1 MISKNKNLFL
11 KIYIPFVIIISVAL
25 IILQI
30 LGSKKRVGYLTD
42 FKLNVSKT
50 LELNNLENINNK
62 LDEEGIKNYLLTNEN
77 TTNYIYHFRIRYYD
91 KVFRNNDIYG
101 VYPDLSNLPNYMENA
116 EMEGVGSPYGNFISD
131 KKEIIEK
138 KIDNINYVLKVKCNI
153 IMISILVLLII
164 FILYLIIAY
173 FKNIKLFLFDNKY
186 KKHRLIITIIYGA
199 LFIIF
204 LIFNIIYNNQL
215 SKKEYINSM
224 ALFFIIFIF
233 FIDLKFKN
241 VFNIIT
247 SIFNKKPEESSL
259 NYNQNISEKFIIN
272 FLFSLIATIILVF
285 ILKLFNLS
293 DVQIYALS
301 LIFITLC
308 FYFISVK
315 NISFIEKLY
324 NTFIYD
330 EKNRILIYLII
341 LIFIVSLSN
350 TFIELKEWNYLQFLN
365 LNIFKI
371 RSELFINNNI
381 LPFIIEIILTAFL
394 LYILINLSNNYLAI
408 FLSIVA
414 VILIIYGKFQV
425 AIIDTHHHTAHFN
438 SVFMVYNHIPY
449 SKNMYSILGHYAL
462 LMQPFFKVFGL
473 NVKTYALLMSI
484 LCGISALCVI
494 ITTFLLIKSSFFRIL
509 GILITFFIYFTM
521 EFNYYAIAPLRIF
534 FPSIMILYT
543 AVIGNRK
550 NILLTIIGYFIV
562 SLSILWN
569 AETGLVCLASLFISN
584 IYAYCYDLTFKDKK
598 LYYNILLFIIFSIC
612 SLLIAY
618 LILNICNIYL
628 LGGEKQNIKDLL
640 FPLITGQVNYT
651 EIKIKKLFNYYF
663 IVVFIFLTT
672 FIYYIKNMRIF
683 NNGDIKLKYYI
694 PSIIYISAC
703 ALGVYAYAINRTAFF
718 NSMVLMPM
726 ISIIIPFI
734 LYRLYLLL
742 NKKSGLS
749 RSLYNIILTIFI
761 IGIFSSISISVNNFT
776 NFYNPVSNN
785 FYNYMQTKDDE
796 KNGYT
801 YIVTEFMKEYGFNGI
816 ASFGGAFVYG
826 YANLGWTNSLI
837 LPNESDWWN
846 PSFGYSNA
854 IKIFMDN
861 KPNIFFSGKTLNV
874 YSFYH
879 NQNYND
885 SVDLFNKYVENYYTN
900 ITTKYEEYGF
910 YLYMLK

>member
-1 MISKNKNLFL
+1 MKSKNKNLFL
-11 KIYIPFVIIISVAL
+11 KIYILFLIITIIAL
-25 IILQI
+25 IVLQI
-30 LGSKKRVGYLTD
+30 IGSKNRVGYLTD
-42 FKLNVSKT
+42 FNLNIERT
-50 LELNNLENINNK
+50 LKINENKFIKYIELNGYNF
-62 LDEEGIKNYLLTNEN
+62 TNEN
-77 TTNYIYHFRIRYYD
+77 IINYKYVYQFKIRYYD
-91 KVFRNNDIYG
+91 KTFRNSDIYG
-101 VYPDLSNLPNYMENA
+101 VYPDLSNLPNYIKNV
-116 EMEGVGSPYGNFISD
+116 EMQELGSPFGYLTSD
-131 KKEIIEK
+131 KIIDNEE
-138 KIDNINYVLKVKCNI
+138 KIDNIYYKLRVKPEI
-153 IMISILVLLII
+153 INPVII
-164 FILYLIIAY
+164 
-173 FKNIKLFLFDNKY
+173 
-186 KKHRLIITIIYGA
+186 
-199 LFIIF
+199 
-204 LIFNIIYNNQL
+204 
-215 SKKEYINSM
+215 
-224 ALFFIIFIF
+224 IF
-233 FIDLKFKN
+233 FILIVLVFKNNSKN

-247 SIFNKKPEESSL
+247 SIFNKKPQESSL

-315 NISFIEKLY
+315 NIPFIEKLY

-330 EKNRILIYLII
+330 NRGIILVFLII

-365 LNIFKI
+365 LNI
-371 RSELFINNNI
+371 LNI
-381 LPFIIEIILTAFL
+381 LNIWSEKYINDNILLFIIEIILTAFL
-394 LYILINLSNNYLAI
+394 LYILISLSNNYLTI
-408 FLSIVA
+408 FLAIVA

-425 AIIDTHHHTAHFN
+425 AITDIGHHTAHFN

-494 ITTFLLIKSSFFRIL
+494 ISVFLLIKSSFFRIL

-521 EFNYYAIAPLRIF
+521 EFNYYAVASLRIF

-543 AVIGNRK
+543 AIIGNRK

-663 IVVFIFLTT
+663 ILVFIFLTT

-694 PSIIYISAC
+694 PSIIYISVC

-742 NKKSGLS
+742 NKKSELS
-749 RSLYNIILTIFI
+749 LSLYNIILTIFI

-874 YSFYH
+874 FSFYH

>member
-1 MISKNKNLFL
+1 MISKT
-11 KIYIPFVIIISVAL
+11 KIYILFVIIISITL

-30 LGSKKRVGYLTD
+30 LGSKNRIGYLTD
-42 FKLNVSKT
+42 FKLNVYKT
-50 LELNNLENINNK
+50 LELNNLNDIREEFTIDGK
-62 LDEEGIKNYLLTNEN
+62 LDEENIKNYLLTNEN
-77 TTNYIYHFRIRYYD
+77 ITNYIYQFRIRYYD
-91 KVFRNNDIYG
+91 KVFRNSDIYG
-101 VYPDLSNLPNYMENA
+101 VYPDLSNLPDYMKNA
-116 EMEGVGSPYGNFISD
+116 EMEKGGSPFGYLTSD
-131 KKEIIEK
+131 KIIDNEE
-138 KIDNINYVLKVKCNI
+138 KIDNINYKLGVKPEI
-153 IMISILVLLII
+153 INPVII
-164 FILYLIIAY
+164 
-173 FKNIKLFLFDNKY
+173 
-186 KKHRLIITIIYGA
+186 
-199 LFIIF
+199 
-204 LIFNIIYNNQL
+204 
-215 SKKEYINSM
+215 
-224 ALFFIIFIF
+224 IF
-233 FIDLKFKN
+233 FILIVLLFKNNSKN

-315 NISFIEKLY
+315 NIPFIEKLY

-365 LNIFKI
+365 LNILNI
-371 RSELFINNNI
+371 WSEIYINNNI

-394 LYILINLSNNYLAI
+394 LYILISLSNNYLAI
-408 FLSIVA
+408 SLAIVA

-473 NVKTYALLMSI
+473 NVKTYALLMLI

-521 EFNYYAIAPLRIF
+521 EFNYYAIVPLRIF

-543 AVIGNRK
+543 AIIGNRK

-598 LYYNILLFIIFSIC
+598 LYYNILLLIIFSIC

-663 IVVFIFLTT
+663 IVVLIFLTT

-694 PSIIYISAC
+694 PSIIYISVC

-742 NKKSGLS
+742 NKKSELS
-749 RSLYNIILTIFI
+749 LSLYNIILTIFI

>member
-101 VYPDLSNLPNYMENA
+101 VYPDLSNLPDYMENA

-315 NISFIEKLY
+315 NIPFIEKLY

-365 LNIFKI
+365 LNILNI
-371 RSELFINNNI
+371 LNIWSEKYINDNI

-394 LYILINLSNNYLAI
+394 LYILIRLSNNYLAI
-408 FLSIVA
+408 FLAIVA

-462 LMQPFFKVFGL
+462 LMEPFFKVFGL
-473 NVKTYALLMSI
+473 NVKIYAVLLSI
-484 LCGISALCVI
+484 LCGISSLCVI
-494 ITTFLLIKSSFFRIL
+494 MTIFLVIKSSFFRIL

-543 AVIGNRK
+543 AIIGNRK
-550 NILLTIIGYFIV
+550 NILLTILGYFLA

-584 IYAYCYDLTFKDKK
+584 IYVYCYDLTFKDKK
-598 LYYNILLFIIFSIC
+598 LYYNILLLIIFSIC

-628 LGGEKQNIKDLL
+628 LRGEKQNIKDLL

-651 EIKIKKLFNYYF
+651 EIKIEKLFNYYF

-694 PSIIYISAC
+694 PSIIYISVC

-742 NKKSGLS
+742 NKKSELS
-749 RSLYNIILTIFI
+749 LSLYNIILTIFI

-874 YSFYH
+874 LSFYC
-879 NQNYND
+879 
-885 SVDLFNKYVENYYTN
+885 
-900 ITTKYEEYGF
+900 IC
-910 YLYMLK
+910 

>member
-1 MISKNKNLFL
+1 MISINKNLFL

-77 TTNYIYHFRIRYYD
+77 ITNYIYHFRIRYYD

-101 VYPDLSNLPNYMENA
+101 VYPDLSNLPYYIKNVKMD
-116 EMEGVGSPYGNFISD
+116 GDGSPYGNFISY
-131 KKEIIEK
+131 KLINEE
-138 KIDNINYVLKVKCNI
+138 KIDNINYKLRVKPEI
-153 IMISILVLLII
+153 INPVII
-164 FILYLIIAY
+164 
-173 FKNIKLFLFDNKY
+173 
-186 KKHRLIITIIYGA
+186 
-199 LFIIF
+199 
-204 LIFNIIYNNQL
+204 
-215 SKKEYINSM
+215 
-224 ALFFIIFIF
+224 IF
-233 FIDLKFKN
+233 FILIVLVFKNNSKN

-247 SIFNKKPEESSL
+247 SIFNKKPKESSL

-365 LNIFKI
+365 LNILNI
-371 RSELFINNNI
+371 WSEKYINDNI

-394 LYILINLSNNYLAI
+394 LYILISLSNNYLAI
-408 FLSIVA
+408 FLAIVA

-521 EFNYYAIAPLRIF
+521 EFNYYAIVPLRIF

-543 AVIGNRK
+543 AIIGNRK

-628 LGGEKQNIKDLL
+628 LRGEKQNIKDLL

-663 IVVFIFLTT
+663 IVVLIFLTT

-694 PSIIYISAC
+694 PSIIYISVC

-742 NKKSGLS
+742 NKKSELS
-749 RSLYNIILTIFI
+749 LSLYNIILTIFI

>member
-1 MISKNKNLFL
+1 MISKT
-11 KIYIPFVIIISVAL
+11 KIYILFVIIISITL

-30 LGSKKRVGYLTD
+30 LGSKNRIGYLTD
-42 FKLNVSKT
+42 FKLNVYKT
-50 LELNNLENINNK
+50 LELNNLNDIREEFTIDGK
-62 LDEEGIKNYLLTNEN
+62 LDEENIKNYLLTNEN
-77 TTNYIYHFRIRYYD
+77 ITNYIYQFRIRYYD
-91 KVFRNNDIYG
+91 KVFRNSDIYG
-101 VYPDLSNLPNYMENA
+101 VYPDLSNLPDYMKNA
-116 EMEGVGSPYGNFISD
+116 EMEKGGSPFGYLTSD
-131 KKEIIEK
+131 KIIDNEE
-138 KIDNINYVLKVKCNI
+138 KIDNINYKLRVKPEI
-153 IMISILVLLII
+153 INPVII
-164 FILYLIIAY
+164 
-173 FKNIKLFLFDNKY
+173 
-186 KKHRLIITIIYGA
+186 
-199 LFIIF
+199 
-204 LIFNIIYNNQL
+204 
-215 SKKEYINSM
+215 
-224 ALFFIIFIF
+224 IF
-233 FIDLKFKN
+233 FILIVLLFKNNSKN

-315 NISFIEKLY
+315 NIPFIEKLY

-365 LNIFKI
+365 LNILNI
-371 RSELFINNNI
+371 LNIWSEKYINDNI

-394 LYILINLSNNYLAI
+394 LYILIRLSNNYLAI
-408 FLSIVA
+408 FLAIVA

-462 LMQPFFKVFGL
+462 LMEPFFKVFGL
-473 NVKTYALLMSI
+473 NVKIYAVLLSI
-484 LCGISALCVI
+484 LCGISSLCVI
-494 ITTFLLIKSSFFRIL
+494 MTIFLVIKSSFFRIL

-521 EFNYYAIAPLRIF
+521 EFNYYAVAPLRIF

-543 AVIGNRK
+543 AIIGNRK
-550 NILLTIIGYFIV
+550 NILLTILGYFLA

-584 IYAYCYDLTFKDKK
+584 IYVYCYDLTFKDKK
-598 LYYNILLFIIFSIC
+598 LYYNILLLIIFSIC

-628 LGGEKQNIKDLL
+628 LRGEKQNIKDLL

-651 EIKIKKLFNYYF
+651 EIKIEKLFNYYF

-694 PSIIYISAC
+694 PSIIYISVC

-742 NKKSGLS
+742 NKKSELS
-749 RSLYNIILTIFI
+749 LSLYNIILTIFI

>member
-11 KIYIPFVIIISVAL
+11 KIYILFVIIISVAL
-25 IILQI
+25 IVLQI
-30 LGSKKRVGYLTD
+30 LGSKNRIGYLTD
-42 FKLNVSKT
+42 FNLEIYRT
-50 LELNNLENINNK
+50 LELNNLNDIREDFTVDGK
-62 LDEEGIKNYLLTNEN
+62 LDEESIKNYLLTNEN
-77 TTNYIYHFRIRYYD
+77 ITSCIYHFRIRYYD
-91 KVFRNNDIYG
+91 KVFRNSDIYG
-101 VYPDLSNLPNYMENA
+101 VYPDLSNLPNYIKNF
-116 EMEGVGSPYGNFISD
+116 EMQELGSPFGYLTSD
-131 KKEIIEK
+131 KIIDNEE
-138 KIDNINYVLKVKCNI
+138 KIDNINYKLRVKPEI
-153 IMISILVLLII
+153 INPVII
-164 FILYLIIAY
+164 
-173 FKNIKLFLFDNKY
+173 
-186 KKHRLIITIIYGA
+186 
-199 LFIIF
+199 
-204 LIFNIIYNNQL
+204 
-215 SKKEYINSM
+215 
-224 ALFFIIFIF
+224 IF
-233 FIDLKFKN
+233 FILIVLLFKNNSKN

-315 NISFIEKLY
+315 NIPFIEKLY

-365 LNIFKI
+365 IWSGI
-371 RSELFINNNI
+371 YINNNI

-394 LYILINLSNNYLAI
+394 LYILISLSNNYLAI

-494 ITTFLLIKSSFFRIL
+494 ISVFLLIKSSFFRIL

-521 EFNYYAIAPLRIF
+521 EYNYYAIAPLRIF

-543 AVIGNRK
+543 AIIGNRK

-846 PSFGYSNA
+846 PSFDYSNA

>member
-1 MISKNKNLFL
+1 MISKNKKLFL
-11 KIYIPFVIIISVAL
+11 KIYILFVIIISVAL
-25 IILQI
+25 IILQV

-42 FKLNVSKT
+42 FSLVVDKTMKLKNS
-50 LELNNLENINNK
+50 ENI
-62 LDEEGIKNYLLTNEN
+62 
-77 TTNYIYHFRIRYYD
+77 TNYVYHFRIRYYD
-91 KVFRNNDIYG
+91 KVFRHSDIYG
-101 VYPDLSNLPNYMENA
+101 VYPDLSNLPDYMENA

-324 NTFIYD
+324 NTFIHD

-365 LNIFKI
+365 LNILNI
-371 RSELFINNNI
+371 WSEIYINNNI

-394 LYILINLSNNYLAI
+394 LYILISLSNNYLAI

-494 ITTFLLIKSSFFRIL
+494 ITIFLLIKSSFFRIL

-521 EFNYYAIAPLRIF
+521 EFNYYAVAPLRIF
-534 FPSIMILYT
+534 FPSIMILYM
-543 AVIGNRK
+543 AIIGNRK
-550 NILLTIIGYFIV
+550 NILLTILGYFLA

-584 IYAYCYDLTFKDKK
+584 IYVYCYDLTFKDKK

-742 NKKSGLS
+742 NKKSELS
-749 RSLYNIILTIFI
+749 LSLYNIILTIFI

>member
-11 KIYIPFVIIISVAL
+11 KIYILFVIIISVAL
-25 IILQI
+25 IVLQI
-30 LGSKKRVGYLTD
+30 LGSKNRIGYLTD
-42 FKLNVSKT
+42 FNLEIYRT
-50 LELNNLENINNK
+50 LELNNLNDIREDFTVDGK
-62 LDEEGIKNYLLTNEN
+62 LDDESIKNYLLTNEN
-77 TTNYIYHFRIRYYD
+77 ITSCIYHFRIRYYD
-91 KVFRNNDIYG
+91 KVFRNSDIYG
-101 VYPDLSNLPNYMENA
+101 VYPDLSNLPNYIKNF
-116 EMEGVGSPYGNFISD
+116 EMQELGSPFGYLTSD
-131 KKEIIEK
+131 KIIDNEE
-138 KIDNINYVLKVKCNI
+138 KIDNINYKLRVKPEI
-153 IMISILVLLII
+153 INPVII
-164 FILYLIIAY
+164 
-173 FKNIKLFLFDNKY
+173 
-186 KKHRLIITIIYGA
+186 
-199 LFIIF
+199 
-204 LIFNIIYNNQL
+204 
-215 SKKEYINSM
+215 
-224 ALFFIIFIF
+224 IF
-233 FIDLKFKN
+233 FILIVLLFKNNSKN

-315 NISFIEKLY
+315 NIPFIEKLY

-365 LNIFKI
+365 IWSGI
-371 RSELFINNNI
+371 YINNNI

-394 LYILINLSNNYLAI
+394 LYILISLSNNYLAI

-494 ITTFLLIKSSFFRIL
+494 ISVFLLIKSSFFRIL

-521 EFNYYAIAPLRIF
+521 EYNYYAIAPLRIF

-543 AVIGNRK
+543 AIIGNRK

-846 PSFGYSNA
+846 PSFDYSNA

>member
-77 TTNYIYHFRIRYYD
+77 ITNYIYHFRIRYYD

-101 VYPDLSNLPNYMENA
+101 VYPDLSNLPYYIKNVKMD
-116 EMEGVGSPYGNFISD
+116 GDGSPYGNFISY
-131 KKEIIEK
+131 KLINEE
-138 KIDNINYVLKVKCNI
+138 KIDNINYKLRVKPEI
-153 IMISILVLLII
+153 INPVII
-164 FILYLIIAY
+164 
-173 FKNIKLFLFDNKY
+173 
-186 KKHRLIITIIYGA
+186 
-199 LFIIF
+199 
-204 LIFNIIYNNQL
+204 
-215 SKKEYINSM
+215 
-224 ALFFIIFIF
+224 IF
-233 FIDLKFKN
+233 FILIVLVFKNNSKN

-247 SIFNKKPEESSL
+247 SIFNKKPKESSL

-324 NTFIYD
+324 NTFIHD

-394 LYILINLSNNYLAI
+394 LYILISLSNNYLAI

-521 EFNYYAIAPLRIF
+521 EYNYYAIVPLRIF

-543 AVIGNRK
+543 AIIGNRK

-651 EIKIKKLFNYYF
+651 EIKIKKLFNYWF

-694 PSIIYISAC
+694 PSIIYISVC

-742 NKKSGLS
+742 NKKSELS
-749 RSLYNIILTIFI
+749 LSLYNITLTIFI

-846 PSFGYSNA
+846 SSFGYSNA

>member
-1 MISKNKNLFL
+1 MISKNKKLFL
-11 KIYIPFVIIISVAL
+11 KIYILFVIIISIAL
-25 IILQI
+25 IVLQI
-30 LGSKKRVGYLTD
+30 LGSKNRIGYLTD
-42 FKLNVSKT
+42 FNLNIERT
-50 LELNNLENINNK
+50 LK
-62 LDEEGIKNYLLTNEN
+62 TNEN
-77 TTNYIYHFRIRYYD
+77 KFIKYIELNGYNFTNENIINYKYVYQFKIRYYD
-91 KVFRNNDIYG
+91 KTFRNNDIYG
-101 VYPDLSNLPNYMENA
+101 VYPDLSNLPNYIKNV
-116 EMEGVGSPYGNFISD
+116 EMQELGSPFGYLTSD
-131 KKEIIEK
+131 KIIDNEE
-138 KIDNINYVLKVKCNI
+138 KIDNIYYKLRVKPEI
-153 IMISILVLLII
+153 INPVII
-164 FILYLIIAY
+164 
-173 FKNIKLFLFDNKY
+173 
-186 KKHRLIITIIYGA
+186 
-199 LFIIF
+199 
-204 LIFNIIYNNQL
+204 
-215 SKKEYINSM
+215 
-224 ALFFIIFIF
+224 IF
-233 FIDLKFKN
+233 FILIVLVFKN
-241 VFNIIT
+241 NSKNIFNIIT
-247 SIFNKKPEESSL
+247 SIFNKKPQESSL

-315 NISFIEKLY
+315 NIPFIEKLY

-330 EKNRILIYLII
+330 SRGII
-341 LIFIVSLSN
+341 LVFLIMFIFIISLMN
-350 TFIELKEWNYLQFLN
+350 TFIELNKYTIDGWGDYYPFL
-365 LNIFKI
+365 KTW
-371 RSELFINNNI
+371 SEIAINNNI

-394 LYILINLSNNYLAI
+394 LYILISLSNNYLAI
-408 FLSIVA
+408 FLAIIA
-414 VILIIYGKFQV
+414 IILVVYGKLQI
-425 AIIDTHHHTAHFN
+425 AIIDIHHHSVHFN
-438 SVFMVYNHIPY
+438 SVFMVHNHYAY
-449 SKNMYSILGHYAL
+449 SNNTYTSLGHFAL

-473 NVKTYALLMSI
+473 NVKIYAVLLSI

-494 ITTFLLIKSSFFRIL
+494 MTIFLLIKSSFFRIL

-521 EFNYYAIAPLRIF
+521 EFNYYAVAPLRIF
-534 FPSIMILYT
+534 FPSIIILYM
-543 AVIGNRK
+543 AIIGNRK
-550 NILLTIIGYFIV
+550 NILLTILGYFLA

-640 FPLITGQVNYT
+640 YPLIGEVKNLQS

-694 PSIIYISAC
+694 PSIIYISVC

-742 NKKSGLS
+742 NKKSELS

-796 KNGYT
+796 KNSITYT
-801 YIVTEFMKEYGFNGI
+801 ATEFLKEYGYNGV
-816 ASFGGAFVYG
+816 ASFGSVFAYG

-837 LPNESDWWN
+837 LPPMSIWGTTTF
-846 PSFGYSNA
+846 PFTNA
-854 IKIFMDN
+854 VKIFLDKN
-861 KPNIFFSGKTLNV
+861 PNIFLLDKKSTL
-874 YSFYH
+874 FYAEWSSK
-879 NQNYND
+879 D
-885 SVDLFNKYVENYYTN
+885 SKETTLLHFLDYYIENYYTN

>member
-30 LGSKKRVGYLTD
+30 LGSKNRIGYLTD
-42 FKLNVSKT
+42 FKLNVYKT
-50 LELNNLENINNK
+50 LELNNLNDIREEFTIDGK
-62 LDEEGIKNYLLTNEN
+62 LDEENIKNYLLTNEN
-77 TTNYIYHFRIRYYD
+77 ITNYIYQFRIRYYD
-91 KVFRNNDIYG
+91 KVFRNSDIYG
-101 VYPDLSNLPNYMENA
+101 VYPDLSNLPDYMKNA
-116 EMEGVGSPYGNFISD
+116 EMEKGGSPFGYLTSD
-131 KKEIIEK
+131 KIIDNEE
-138 KIDNINYVLKVKCNI
+138 KIDNINYKLRVKPEI
-153 IMISILVLLII
+153 INPVII
-164 FILYLIIAY
+164 
-173 FKNIKLFLFDNKY
+173 
-186 KKHRLIITIIYGA
+186 
-199 LFIIF
+199 
-204 LIFNIIYNNQL
+204 
-215 SKKEYINSM
+215 
-224 ALFFIIFIF
+224 IF
-233 FIDLKFKN
+233 FILIVLVFKN
-241 VFNIIT
+241 NSKNIFNVIT
-247 SIFNKKPEESSL
+247 SIFNKKSEESSL

-315 NISFIEKLY
+315 NIPFIEKLY

-330 EKNRILIYLII
+330 NRGII
-341 LIFIVSLSN
+341 LIFLIMFIFIISLMN
-350 TFIELKEWNYLQFLN
+350 TFIELNKYTIDGWGDYYPFL
-365 LNIFKI
+365 KTW
-371 RSELFINNNI
+371 SEIAINNNI

-394 LYILINLSNNYLAI
+394 LYILIRLSNNYLAI
-408 FLSIVA
+408 FLAIVA

-494 ITTFLLIKSSFFRIL
+494 IIIFLFIKSSFFRIL

-543 AVIGNRK
+543 AIIGNRK

-598 LYYNILLFIIFSIC
+598 LYYNILLLIIFSIC

-663 IVVFIFLTT
+663 IVVLIFLTT

-694 PSIIYISAC
+694 PSIIYISVC

-742 NKKSGLS
+742 NKKSELS
-749 RSLYNIILTIFI
+749 LSLYNIILTIFI

-846 PSFGYSNA
+846 PSLGYSNA

>member
-1 MISKNKNLFL
+1 MISKNKKLFL
-11 KIYIPFVIIISVAL
+11 KIYILFVIIISIAL
-25 IILQI
+25 IVLQI
-30 LGSKKRVGYLTD
+30 LGSKNRIGYLTD
-42 FKLNVSKT
+42 FNLNIERT
-50 LELNNLENINNK
+50 LK
-62 LDEEGIKNYLLTNEN
+62 TNEN
-77 TTNYIYHFRIRYYD
+77 KFIKYIELNGYNFTNENIINYKYVYQFKIRYYD
-91 KVFRNNDIYG
+91 KTFRNSDIYG
-101 VYPDLSNLPNYMENA
+101 VYPDLSNLPNYIKNV
-116 EMEGVGSPYGNFISD
+116 EMQELGSPFGYLTSD
-131 KKEIIEK
+131 KIIDNEE
-138 KIDNINYVLKVKCNI
+138 KIDNIYYKLRVKPEI
-153 IMISILVLLII
+153 INPVII
-164 FILYLIIAY
+164 
-173 FKNIKLFLFDNKY
+173 
-186 KKHRLIITIIYGA
+186 
-199 LFIIF
+199 
-204 LIFNIIYNNQL
+204 
-215 SKKEYINSM
+215 
-224 ALFFIIFIF
+224 IF
-233 FIDLKFKN
+233 FILIVLVFKN
-241 VFNIIT
+241 NSKNIFNIIT
-247 SIFNKKPEESSL
+247 SIFNKKPQESSL

-315 NISFIEKLY
+315 NIPFIEKLY

-330 EKNRILIYLII
+330 SRGII
-341 LIFIVSLSN
+341 LVFLIMFIFIISLMN
-350 TFIELKEWNYLQFLN
+350 TFIELNKYTIDGWGDYYPFL
-365 LNIFKI
+365 KTW
-371 RSELFINNNI
+371 SEIAINNNI

-394 LYILINLSNNYLAI
+394 LYILISLSNNYLAI
-408 FLSIVA
+408 FLAIIA
-414 VILIIYGKFQV
+414 IILVVYGKLQI
-425 AIIDTHHHTAHFN
+425 AIIDIHHHSVHFN
-438 SVFMVYNHIPY
+438 SVFMVHNHYAY
-449 SKNMYSILGHYAL
+449 SNNTYTSLGHFAL

-473 NVKTYALLMSI
+473 NVKIYAVLLSI

-494 ITTFLLIKSSFFRIL
+494 MTIFLLIKSSFFRIL

-521 EFNYYAIAPLRIF
+521 EFNYYAVAPLRIF
-534 FPSIMILYT
+534 FPSIIILYM
-543 AVIGNRK
+543 AIIGNRK
-550 NILLTIIGYFIV
+550 NILLTILGYFLA

-640 FPLITGQVNYT
+640 YPLIGEVKNLQS

-694 PSIIYISAC
+694 PSIIYISVC

-742 NKKSGLS
+742 NKKSELS

-796 KNGYT
+796 KNSITYT
-801 YIVTEFMKEYGFNGI
+801 ATEFLKEYGYNGV
-816 ASFGGAFVYG
+816 ASFGSVFAYG

-837 LPNESDWWN
+837 LPPMSIWGTTTF
-846 PSFGYSNA
+846 PFTNA
-854 IKIFMDN
+854 VKIFLDKN
-861 KPNIFFSGKTLNV
+861 PNIFLLDKKSTL
-874 YSFYH
+874 FYAEWSSK
-879 NQNYND
+879 D
-885 SVDLFNKYVENYYTN
+885 SKETTLLHFLDYYIENYYTN

>member
-42 FKLNVSKT
+42 FKLNVYKT
-50 LELNNLENINNK
+50 LELNNLENINND
-62 LDEEGIKNYLLTNEN
+62 LDEEGLKNFILNNEN
-77 TTNYIYHFRIRYYD
+77 ITNYIYQFRIRYYD

-101 VYPDLSNLPNYMENA
+101 VYPDLSNLPYYIKNVKMEK
-116 EMEGVGSPYGNFISD
+116 GGSPFGYLTSD
-131 KKEIIEK
+131 KIIDNEE
-138 KIDNINYVLKVKCNI
+138 KIDNINYKLRVKPEI
-153 IMISILVLLII
+153 INPVII
-164 FILYLIIAY
+164 
-173 FKNIKLFLFDNKY
+173 
-186 KKHRLIITIIYGA
+186 
-199 LFIIF
+199 
-204 LIFNIIYNNQL
+204 
-215 SKKEYINSM
+215 
-224 ALFFIIFIF
+224 IF
-233 FIDLKFKN
+233 FILIVLLFKNNSKN

-315 NISFIEKLY
+315 NIPFIEKLY

-365 LNIFKI
+365 LNILNI
-371 RSELFINNNI
+371 LNIWSEKYINDNI

-462 LMQPFFKVFGL
+462 LTQPFFKVFGL

-494 ITTFLLIKSSFFRIL
+494 ITIFLLIKSSFFRIL

-543 AVIGNRK
+543 AIIGNRK

-598 LYYNILLFIIFSIC
+598 LYYNILLLIIFSIC

-663 IVVFIFLTT
+663 IVVLIFLTT

-694 PSIIYISAC
+694 PSIIYISVC

-742 NKKSGLS
+742 NKKSELS
-749 RSLYNIILTIFI
+749 LSLYNIILTIFI

>member
-77 TTNYIYHFRIRYYD
+77 ITNYIYHFRIRYYD

-101 VYPDLSNLPNYMENA
+101 VYPDLSNLPYYIKNVKMD
-116 EMEGVGSPYGNFISD
+116 GDGSPYGNFISY
-131 KKEIIEK
+131 KLINEE
-138 KIDNINYVLKVKCNI
+138 KIDNINYKLRVKPEI
-153 IMISILVLLII
+153 INPVII
-164 FILYLIIAY
+164 
-173 FKNIKLFLFDNKY
+173 
-186 KKHRLIITIIYGA
+186 
-199 LFIIF
+199 
-204 LIFNIIYNNQL
+204 
-215 SKKEYINSM
+215 
-224 ALFFIIFIF
+224 IF
-233 FIDLKFKN
+233 FILIVLVFKNNSKN

-315 NISFIEKLY
+315 NIPFIEKLY

-365 LNIFKI
+365 LNILNI
-371 RSELFINNNI
+371 LNIWSEKYINDNI

-408 FLSIVA
+408 FLAIVA

-425 AIIDTHHHTAHFN
+425 AITDIGHHTAHFN

-494 ITTFLLIKSSFFRIL
+494 ISIFLLIKSSFFRIL

-521 EFNYYAIAPLRIF
+521 EFNYYAVAPLRIF

-543 AVIGNRK
+543 AIIGNRK

-640 FPLITGQVNYT
+640 FPLITGQMNYT

-694 PSIIYISAC
+694 PSIIYISVC

-742 NKKSGLS
+742 NKESGLS

>member
-1 MISKNKNLFL
+1 MISKT
-11 KIYIPFVIIISVAL
+11 KIYILFVIIISITL

-30 LGSKKRVGYLTD
+30 LGSKNRIGYLTD
-42 FKLNVSKT
+42 FKLNVYKT
-50 LELNNLENINNK
+50 LELNNLNDIREEFTIDGK
-62 LDEEGIKNYLLTNEN
+62 LDEENIKNYLLTNEN
-77 TTNYIYHFRIRYYD
+77 ITNYIYQFRIRYYD
-91 KVFRNNDIYG
+91 KVFRNSDIYG
-101 VYPDLSNLPNYMENA
+101 VYPDLSNLPDYMKNA
-116 EMEGVGSPYGNFISD
+116 EMEKGGSPFGYLTSD
-131 KKEIIEK
+131 KIIDNEE
-138 KIDNINYVLKVKCNI
+138 KIDNINYKLRVKPEI
-153 IMISILVLLII
+153 INPVII
-164 FILYLIIAY
+164 
-173 FKNIKLFLFDNKY
+173 
-186 KKHRLIITIIYGA
+186 
-199 LFIIF
+199 
-204 LIFNIIYNNQL
+204 
-215 SKKEYINSM
+215 
-224 ALFFIIFIF
+224 IF
-233 FIDLKFKN
+233 FILIVLLFKNNSKN

-315 NISFIEKLY
+315 NIPFIEKLY

-365 LNIFKI
+365 LNILNI
-371 RSELFINNNI
+371 LNIWSEKYINDNI

-394 LYILINLSNNYLAI
+394 LYILIRLSNNYLAI
-408 FLSIVA
+408 FLAIVA

-425 AIIDTHHHTAHFN
+425 AIIDTHHHTAHFH

-462 LMQPFFKVFGL
+462 LMEPFFKVFGL
-473 NVKTYALLMSI
+473 NVKIYAVLLSI
-484 LCGISALCVI
+484 LCGISSLCVI
-494 ITTFLLIKSSFFRIL
+494 MTIFLVIKSSFFRIL

-521 EFNYYAIAPLRIF
+521 EFNYYAVAPLRIF

-543 AVIGNRK
+543 AIIGNRK
-550 NILLTIIGYFIV
+550 NILLTILGYFLA

-584 IYAYCYDLTFKDKK
+584 IYVYCYDLTFKDKK

-640 FPLITGQVNYT
+640 FPLITGQMNYT

-663 IVVFIFLTT
+663 IVVLIFLTT

-694 PSIIYISAC
+694 PSIIYISVC

-742 NKKSGLS
+742 NKKSELS
-749 RSLYNIILTIFI
+749 LSLYNIILTIFI

-854 IKIFMDN
+854 IKIFMDS

-874 YSFYH
+874 LSFYH

>member
-11 KIYIPFVIIISVAL
+11 KIYIPFVIIISIAL

-30 LGSKKRVGYLTD
+30 LGSKNRIGYLTD
-42 FKLNVSKT
+42 FKLNVYKT
-50 LELNNLENINNK
+50 LELNNLENFIIREK
-62 LDEEGIKNYLLTNEN
+62 SDEEKLSNYLLANEN
-77 TTNYIYHFRIRYYD
+77 ITNYIYHFRIRYYD
-91 KVFRNNDIYG
+91 KTFRNNDIYG
-101 VYPDLSNLPNYMENA
+101 VYPDLSNLPDYIKNA
-116 EMEGVGSPYGNFISD
+116 EMDEAGSPYGNFISD
-131 KKEIIEK
+131 KKEIED
-138 KIDNINYVLKVKCNI
+138 KIDNIYYKLRVKPEI
-153 IMISILVLLII
+153 INPVII
-164 FILYLIIAY
+164 
-173 FKNIKLFLFDNKY
+173 
-186 KKHRLIITIIYGA
+186 
-199 LFIIF
+199 
-204 LIFNIIYNNQL
+204 
-215 SKKEYINSM
+215 
-224 ALFFIIFIF
+224 IF
-233 FIDLKFKN
+233 FILIVLLFKNNSKN

-315 NISFIEKLY
+315 NIPFIEKLY

-341 LIFIVSLSN
+341 FIFIVSLSN
-350 TFIELKEWNYLQFLN
+350 TFIELNKYTIDGWGDYYPFL
-365 LNIFKI
+365 KTW
-371 RSELFINNNI
+371 SEIAINNNI

-394 LYILINLSNNYLAI
+394 LYILISLSNNYLAI
-408 FLSIVA
+408 FLAIVA

-425 AIIDTHHHTAHFN
+425 AITDIWHHTAHFN
-438 SVFMVYNHIPY
+438 SVFMVYHHIPY

-462 LMQPFFKVFGL
+462 LMEPFFKVFGL
-473 NVKTYALLMSI
+473 NVKIYAVLLSI

-494 ITTFLLIKSSFFRIL
+494 ITIFLVIKSSFFRIL

-521 EFNYYAIAPLRIF
+521 EFNSYSVASLRIF

-543 AVIGNRK
+543 AIIGNRK
-550 NILLTIIGYFIV
+550 NILLTILGYFIV

-598 LYYNILLFIIFSIC
+598 LYYNILLLIIFSIC

-628 LGGEKQNIKDLL
+628 LRGEKQNIKDLL

-651 EIKIKKLFNYYF
+651 EIKIEKLFNYYF

-694 PSIIYISAC
+694 PSIIYISVC

-742 NKKSGLS
+742 NKKS
-749 RSLYNIILTIFI
+749 
-761 IGIFSSISISVNNFT
+761 
-776 NFYNPVSNN
+776 
-785 FYNYMQTKDDE
+785 
-796 KNGYT
+796 
-801 YIVTEFMKEYGFNGI
+801 
-816 ASFGGAFVYG
+816 
-826 YANLGWTNSLI
+826 
-837 LPNESDWWN
+837 
-846 PSFGYSNA
+846 
-854 IKIFMDN
+854 
-861 KPNIFFSGKTLNV
+861 
-874 YSFYH
+874 
-879 NQNYND
+879 
-885 SVDLFNKYVENYYTN
+885 
-900 ITTKYEEYGF
+900 
-910 YLYMLK
+910 

>member
-11 KIYIPFVIIISVAL
+11 KIYILFVIIISIAL

-30 LGSKKRVGYLTD
+30 LGSKNRIGYLTD
-42 FKLNVSKT
+42 FKLNVYKT
-50 LELNNLENINNK
+50 LELNNLENFIIGDK
-62 LDEEGIKNYLLTNEN
+62 SDEEKLSNYLLTNEN
-77 TTNYIYHFRIRYYD
+77 ITNYIYHFRIRYYD

-101 VYPDLSNLPNYMENA
+101 VYPDLSNLPYYIKNVKMDGY
-116 EMEGVGSPYGNFISD
+116 GSPYGNFISY
-131 KKEIIEK
+131 KLINEE
-138 KIDNINYVLKVKCNI
+138 KIDNINYKLRVKPEI
-153 IMISILVLLII
+153 INPVII
-164 FILYLIIAY
+164 
-173 FKNIKLFLFDNKY
+173 
-186 KKHRLIITIIYGA
+186 
-199 LFIIF
+199 
-204 LIFNIIYNNQL
+204 
-215 SKKEYINSM
+215 
-224 ALFFIIFIF
+224 IF
-233 FIDLKFKN
+233 FILIVLVFKNNSKN

-371 RSELFINNNI
+371 RSELFINNNNI

-394 LYILINLSNNYLAI
+394 LYILISLSNNYLAI
-408 FLSIVA
+408 FLAIVA

-425 AIIDTHHHTAHFN
+425 AITDIGHHTAHFN

-484 LCGISALCVI
+484 LCGISALCVT
-494 ITTFLLIKSSFFRIL
+494 ITIFLLIKSSFFRIL

-521 EFNYYAIAPLRIF
+521 EYNYYGIVPLRIF

-543 AVIGNRK
+543 AIIGNRK

-618 LILNICNIYL
+618 LILNICNIL

-694 PSIIYISAC
+694 PSIIYISVC

-796 KNGYT
+796 NNGYT

-816 ASFGGAFVYG
+816 SSFGGAFVYG

>member
-1 MISKNKNLFL
+1 MKSKNKKLFL
-11 KIYIPFVIIISVAL
+11 KIYILFVIIISIAL
-25 IILQI
+25 IVLQI

-42 FKLNVSKT
+42 FNLNIERT
-50 LELNNLENINNK
+50 LK
-62 LDEEGIKNYLLTNEN
+62 TNEN
-77 TTNYIYHFRIRYYD
+77 KFIKYIELNGYNFTNENIINYKYVYQFKIRYYD
-91 KVFRNNDIYG
+91 KTFRNSDIYG
-101 VYPDLSNLPNYMENA
+101 VYPDLSNLPNYIKNV
-116 EMEGVGSPYGNFISD
+116 EMQELGSPFGYLTSD
-131 KKEIIEK
+131 KIIDNEE
-138 KIDNINYVLKVKCNI
+138 KIDNINYKLRVKPEI
-153 IMISILVLLII
+153 INPVII
-164 FILYLIIAY
+164 
-173 FKNIKLFLFDNKY
+173 
-186 KKHRLIITIIYGA
+186 
-199 LFIIF
+199 
-204 LIFNIIYNNQL
+204 
-215 SKKEYINSM
+215 
-224 ALFFIIFIF
+224 IF
-233 FIDLKFKN
+233 FILIVLLFKNNSKN

-247 SIFNKKPEESSL
+247 SIFNKKLEESSL

-330 EKNRILIYLII
+330 NRGII
-341 LIFIVSLSN
+341 LIFLIMFIFIISLMN
-350 TFIELKEWNYLQFLN
+350 TFIELNKYTIDGWGDYYPFL
-365 LNIFKI
+365 KTW
-371 RSELFINNNI
+371 SEIAINNNI

-394 LYILINLSNNYLAI
+394 LYILISLSNNYLAI
-408 FLSIVA
+408 FLAIVA

-425 AIIDTHHHTAHFN
+425 AITDIGHHTAHFN

-494 ITTFLLIKSSFFRIL
+494 ITIFLLIKSSFFRIL
-509 GILITFFIYFTM
+509 GILITFFIFFTM
-521 EFNYYAIAPLRIF
+521 EFNYYAVAPLRIF

-543 AVIGNRK
+543 AIIGNRK

-651 EIKIKKLFNYYF
+651 EIKIEKLFNYYF

-742 NKKSGLS
+742 NKKSELS
-749 RSLYNIILTIFI
+749 LSLYNIILTIFI

-816 ASFGGAFVYG
+816 TSFGGAFVYG

>member
-1 MISKNKNLFL
+1 MKSKNKNLFL
-11 KIYIPFVIIISVAL
+11 KIYIPFVIITIIAL
-25 IILQI
+25 IVLQI

-42 FKLNVSKT
+42 FNLNIERT
-50 LELNNLENINNK
+50 LK
-62 LDEEGIKNYLLTNEN
+62 TNEN
-77 TTNYIYHFRIRYYD
+77 KFIKYIELNGYNFTNENIINYKYVYQFKIRYYD
-91 KVFRNNDIYG
+91 KTFRNSDIYG
-101 VYPDLSNLPNYMENA
+101 VYPDLSNLPNYIKNV
-116 EMEGVGSPYGNFISD
+116 EMQELGSPFGYLTSD
-131 KKEIIEK
+131 KIIDNEE
-138 KIDNINYVLKVKCNI
+138 KIDNINYKLRVKPEI
-153 IMISILVLLII
+153 INPVII
-164 FILYLIIAY
+164 
-173 FKNIKLFLFDNKY
+173 
-186 KKHRLIITIIYGA
+186 
-199 LFIIF
+199 
-204 LIFNIIYNNQL
+204 
-215 SKKEYINSM
+215 
-224 ALFFIIFIF
+224 IF
-233 FIDLKFKN
+233 FILIVLLFKNNSKN

-341 LIFIVSLSN
+341 LIFIVFLSN

-365 LNIFKI
+365 LNILNI
-371 RSELFINNNI
+371 WSEIYINNNI

-394 LYILINLSNNYLAI
+394 LYILISLSNNYLAI
-408 FLSIVA
+408 FLAIVA

-425 AIIDTHHHTAHFN
+425 AITDIGHHTAHFN

-494 ITTFLLIKSSFFRIL
+494 IIIFLFIKSSFFRIL

-521 EFNYYAIAPLRIF
+521 EFNYYAVAPLRIF
-534 FPSIMILYT
+534 FSSIMILYT

-550 NILLTIIGYFIV
+550 NILLTILGYFLA

-598 LYYNILLFIIFSIC
+598 LYYNILLLIIFSIC

-628 LGGEKQNIKDLL
+628 LRGEKQNIKDLL

-663 IVVFIFLTT
+663 IVVLIFLTT

-694 PSIIYISAC
+694 PSIIYISVC

-734 LYRLYLLL
+734 L
-742 NKKSGLS
+742 
-749 RSLYNIILTIFI
+749 
-761 IGIFSSISISVNNFT
+761 
-776 NFYNPVSNN
+776 
-785 FYNYMQTKDDE
+785 
-796 KNGYT
+796 
-801 YIVTEFMKEYGFNGI
+801 
-816 ASFGGAFVYG
+816 
-826 YANLGWTNSLI
+826 
-837 LPNESDWWN
+837 
-846 PSFGYSNA
+846 
-854 IKIFMDN
+854 
-861 KPNIFFSGKTLNV
+861 
-874 YSFYH
+874 
-879 NQNYND
+879 
-885 SVDLFNKYVENYYTN
+885 
-900 ITTKYEEYGF
+900 
-910 YLYMLK
+910 

>member
-30 LGSKKRVGYLTD
+30 LGSKNRIGYLTD
-42 FKLNVSKT
+42 FKLNVYKT
-50 LELNNLENINNK
+50 LELNNLNDIREEFTIDGK
-62 LDEEGIKNYLLTNEN
+62 LDEENIKNYLLTNEN
-77 TTNYIYHFRIRYYD
+77 ITNYIYQFRIRYYD
-91 KVFRNNDIYG
+91 KVFRNSDIYG
-101 VYPDLSNLPNYMENA
+101 VYPDLSNLPDYMKNA
-116 EMEGVGSPYGNFISD
+116 EMEKGGSPFGYLTSD
-131 KKEIIEK
+131 KIIDNEE
-138 KIDNINYVLKVKCNI
+138 KIDNINYKLRVKPEI
-153 IMISILVLLII
+153 INPVII
-164 FILYLIIAY
+164 
-173 FKNIKLFLFDNKY
+173 
-186 KKHRLIITIIYGA
+186 
-199 LFIIF
+199 
-204 LIFNIIYNNQL
+204 
-215 SKKEYINSM
+215 
-224 ALFFIIFIF
+224 IF
-233 FIDLKFKN
+233 FILIVLLFKNNSKN

-315 NISFIEKLY
+315 NIPFIEKLY

-365 LNIFKI
+365 LNILNI
-371 RSELFINNNI
+371 LNIWSEKYINDNI

-394 LYILINLSNNYLAI
+394 LYILISLSNNYLAI
-408 FLSIVA
+408 FLAIVA

-494 ITTFLLIKSSFFRIL
+494 ITIFLLIKSSFFRIL

-521 EFNYYAIAPLRIF
+521 EFNYYAIVPLRIF

-543 AVIGNRK
+543 AIIGNRK

-598 LYYNILLFIIFSIC
+598 LYYNILLLIIFSIC

-672 FIYYIKNMRIF
+672 FIYYIKNMKIF
-683 NNGDIKLKYYI
+683 NDNNYIKLEYYA
-694 PSIIYISAC
+694 PSIVFCSVC

-742 NKKSGLS
+742 NKKSELS
-749 RSLYNIILTIFI
+749 LSLYNIILTIFI

-816 ASFGGAFVYG
+816 SSFGGAFVYG

-874 YSFYH
+874 SSFYH

>member
-1 MISKNKNLFL
+1 MIFKNKKLFL
-11 KIYIPFVIIISVAL
+11 KIYIPFVIITIIAL
-25 IILQI
+25 IVLQI
-30 LGSKKRVGYLTD
+30 LSSKKRVGYLTD
-42 FKLNVSKT
+42 FNLEIYRT
-50 LELNNLENINNK
+50 LELNNLNDIREDFTVDGK
-62 LDEEGIKNYLLTNEN
+62 LDEENIKNYLLTNEN
-77 TTNYIYHFRIRYYD
+77 ITNYIYQFRIRYYD
-91 KVFRNNDIYG
+91 KVFRNSDIYG
-101 VYPDLSNLPNYMENA
+101 VYPDLSNLPDYMKNA
-116 EMEGVGSPYGNFISD
+116 EMEKGGSPFGYLTSD
-131 KKEIIEK
+131 KIIDNEE
-138 KIDNINYVLKVKCNI
+138 KIDNINYKLRVKPEI
-153 IMISILVLLII
+153 INPVII
-164 FILYLIIAY
+164 
-173 FKNIKLFLFDNKY
+173 
-186 KKHRLIITIIYGA
+186 
-199 LFIIF
+199 
-204 LIFNIIYNNQL
+204 
-215 SKKEYINSM
+215 
-224 ALFFIIFIF
+224 IF
-233 FIDLKFKN
+233 FILIVLLFKNNSKN

-315 NISFIEKLY
+315 NIPFIEKLY

-365 LNIFKI
+365 LNILNI
-371 RSELFINNNI
+371 LNIWSEKYINDNI

-394 LYILINLSNNYLAI
+394 LYILISLSNNYLAI
-408 FLSIVA
+408 FLAIVA

-494 ITTFLLIKSSFFRIL
+494 ITIFLLIKSSFFRIL

-521 EFNYYAIAPLRIF
+521 EFNYYAIVPLRIF

-543 AVIGNRK
+543 AIIGNRK

-598 LYYNILLFIIFSIC
+598 LYYNILLLIIFSIC

-663 IVVFIFLTT
+663 IVVLIFLTT

-694 PSIIYISAC
+694 PSIIYISVC
-703 ALGVYAYAINRTAFF
+703 ALGVYVYAINRTAFF

-742 NKKSGLS
+742 NKKSELS
-749 RSLYNIILTIFI
+749 LSLYNIILTIFI

>member
-77 TTNYIYHFRIRYYD
+77 ITNYIYHFRIRYYD

-101 VYPDLSNLPNYMENA
+101 VYPDLSNLPYYIKNVKMD
-116 EMEGVGSPYGNFISD
+116 GDGSPYGNFISY
-131 KKEIIEK
+131 KLINEE
-138 KIDNINYVLKVKCNI
+138 KIDNINYKLRVKPEI
-153 IMISILVLLII
+153 INPVII
-164 FILYLIIAY
+164 
-173 FKNIKLFLFDNKY
+173 
-186 KKHRLIITIIYGA
+186 
-199 LFIIF
+199 
-204 LIFNIIYNNQL
+204 
-215 SKKEYINSM
+215 
-224 ALFFIIFIF
+224 IF
-233 FIDLKFKN
+233 FILIVLVFKNNSKN

-247 SIFNKKPEESSL
+247 SIFNKKPKESSL

-324 NTFIYD
+324 NTFIHD

-394 LYILINLSNNYLAI
+394 LYILISLSNNYLAI

-521 EFNYYAIAPLRIF
+521 EYNYYAVVPLRIF

-543 AVIGNRK
+543 AIIGNRK

-651 EIKIKKLFNYYF
+651 EIKIKKLFNYWF

-694 PSIIYISAC
+694 PSIIYISVC

-742 NKKSGLS
+742 NKKSELS
-749 RSLYNIILTIFI
+749 LSLYNITLTIFI

-846 PSFGYSNA
+846 SSFGYSNA

>member
-1 MISKNKNLFL
+1 MISKT
-11 KIYIPFVIIISVAL
+11 KIYILFVIIISITL

-30 LGSKKRVGYLTD
+30 LGSKNRIGYLTD
-42 FKLNVSKT
+42 FKLNVYKT
-50 LELNNLENINNK
+50 LELNNLNDIREEFTIDGK
-62 LDEEGIKNYLLTNEN
+62 LDEENIKNYLLTNEN
-77 TTNYIYHFRIRYYD
+77 ITNYIYQFRIRYYD
-91 KVFRNNDIYG
+91 KVFRNSDIYG
-101 VYPDLSNLPNYMENA
+101 VYPDLSNLPDYMKNA
-116 EMEGVGSPYGNFISD
+116 EMEKGGSPFGYLTSD
-131 KKEIIEK
+131 KIIDNEE
-138 KIDNINYVLKVKCNI
+138 KIDNINYKLRVKPEI
-153 IMISILVLLII
+153 INPVII
-164 FILYLIIAY
+164 
-173 FKNIKLFLFDNKY
+173 
-186 KKHRLIITIIYGA
+186 
-199 LFIIF
+199 
-204 LIFNIIYNNQL
+204 
-215 SKKEYINSM
+215 
-224 ALFFIIFIF
+224 IF
-233 FIDLKFKN
+233 FILIVLLFKNNSKN

-315 NISFIEKLY
+315 NIPFIEKLY

-365 LNIFKI
+365 LNILNI
-371 RSELFINNNI
+371 LNIWSEKYINDNI

-394 LYILINLSNNYLAI
+394 LYILISLSNNYLAI
-408 FLSIVA
+408 FLAIVA

-494 ITTFLLIKSSFFRIL
+494 ITIFLLIKSSFFRIL

-521 EFNYYAIAPLRIF
+521 EFNYYAIVPLRIF

-543 AVIGNRK
+543 AIIGNRK

-598 LYYNILLFIIFSIC
+598 LYYNILLLIIFSIC

-663 IVVFIFLTT
+663 IVVLIFLTT

-694 PSIIYISAC
+694 PSIIYISVC
-703 ALGVYAYAINRTAFF
+703 ALGVYAYAINRTSFF

-742 NKKSGLS
+742 NKKSELS
-749 RSLYNIILTIFI
+749 LSLYNIILTIFI

>member
-1 MISKNKNLFL
+1 MKSKNKNLFL
-11 KIYIPFVIIISVAL
+11 KIYIPFVIITIIAL
-25 IILQI
+25 IVLQI

-42 FKLNVSKT
+42 FNLNIERT
-50 LELNNLENINNK
+50 LKINENKFIKYIELKGYNF
-62 LDEEGIKNYLLTNEN
+62 TNEN
-77 TTNYIYHFRIRYYD
+77 IINYKYVYQFKIRYYD
-91 KVFRNNDIYG
+91 KTFRNSDIYG
-101 VYPDLSNLPNYMENA
+101 VYPDLSNLPNYIKNV
-116 EMEGVGSPYGNFISD
+116 EMQELGSPFGYLTSD
-131 KKEIIEK
+131 KIIDNEE
-138 KIDNINYVLKVKCNI
+138 KIDNIYYKLRVKPEI
-153 IMISILVLLII
+153 INPVII
-164 FILYLIIAY
+164 
-173 FKNIKLFLFDNKY
+173 
-186 KKHRLIITIIYGA
+186 
-199 LFIIF
+199 
-204 LIFNIIYNNQL
+204 
-215 SKKEYINSM
+215 
-224 ALFFIIFIF
+224 IF
-233 FIDLKFKN
+233 FILIVLVFKN
-241 VFNIIT
+241 NSKNIFNIIT
-247 SIFNKKPEESSL
+247 SIFNKKPQESSL

-324 NTFIYD
+324 NTLIYD
-330 EKNRILIYLII
+330 SRGII
-341 LIFIVSLSN
+341 LVFLIMFIFIISLMN
-350 TFIELKEWNYLQFLN
+350 TFIELKESNYLKYLIN
-365 LNIFKI
+365 LNIYSK
-371 RSELFINNNI
+371 LFINKNI
-381 LPFIIEIILTAFL
+381 LLFIIEIILTAFL
-394 LYILINLSNNYLAI
+394 LYILISLSNNYLAI
-408 FLSIVA
+408 SLAIVA

-425 AIIDTHHHTAHFN
+425 AITDITHHTAHFN

-494 ITTFLLIKSSFFRIL
+494 IIIFLFIKSSFFRIL
-509 GILITFFIYFTM
+509 GILITFFIYFII
-521 EFNYYAIAPLRIF
+521 EFSHYSVLSLRIF

-618 LILNICNIYL
+618 LILNICNIL

-742 NKKSGLS
+742 NKKSELS
-749 RSLYNIILTIFI
+749 LSLYNIILTIFI
-761 IGIFSSISISVNNFT
+761 IGIFSSISIAVNNFT

-785 FYNYMQTKDDE
+785 FYNYMKTKDDE

-874 YSFYH
+874 LSFYY

>member
-1 MISKNKNLFL
+1 MISKT
-11 KIYIPFVIIISVAL
+11 KIYILFVIIISITL

-30 LGSKKRVGYLTD
+30 LGSKNRIGYLTD
-42 FKLNVSKT
+42 FKLNVYKT
-50 LELNNLENINNK
+50 LELNNLNDIREEFTIDGK
-62 LDEEGIKNYLLTNEN
+62 LDEENIKNYLLTNEN
-77 TTNYIYHFRIRYYD
+77 ITNYIYQFRIRYYD
-91 KVFRNNDIYG
+91 KVFRNSDIYG
-101 VYPDLSNLPNYMENA
+101 VYPDLSNLPDYMKNA
-116 EMEGVGSPYGNFISD
+116 EMEKGGSPFGYLTSD
-131 KKEIIEK
+131 KIIDNEE
-138 KIDNINYVLKVKCNI
+138 KIDNINYKLRVKPEI
-153 IMISILVLLII
+153 INPVII
-164 FILYLIIAY
+164 
-173 FKNIKLFLFDNKY
+173 
-186 KKHRLIITIIYGA
+186 
-199 LFIIF
+199 
-204 LIFNIIYNNQL
+204 
-215 SKKEYINSM
+215 
-224 ALFFIIFIF
+224 IF
-233 FIDLKFKN
+233 FILIVLLFKNNSKN

-301 LIFITLC
+301 VIFITLC

-315 NISFIEKLY
+315 NIPFIEKLY

-365 LNIFKI
+365 LNILNI
-371 RSELFINNNI
+371 LNIWSEKYINDNI

-394 LYILINLSNNYLAI
+394 LYILIRLSNNYLAI
-408 FLSIVA
+408 FLAIVA

-462 LMQPFFKVFGL
+462 LMQPFFKV
-473 NVKTYALLMSI
+473 
-484 LCGISALCVI
+484 
-494 ITTFLLIKSSFFRIL
+494 
-509 GILITFFIYFTM
+509 
-521 EFNYYAIAPLRIF
+521 
-534 FPSIMILYT
+534 
-543 AVIGNRK
+543 
-550 NILLTIIGYFIV
+550 

-598 LYYNILLFIIFSIC
+598 LYYNILLLIIFSIC

-663 IVVFIFLTT
+663 IVVLIFLTT

-694 PSIIYISAC
+694 PSIIYISVC

-742 NKKSGLS
+742 NKKSELS
-749 RSLYNIILTIFI
+749 LSLYNIILTIFI

-816 ASFGGAFVYG
+816 SSFGGAFVYG

-874 YSFYH
+874 SSFYH

>member
-1 MISKNKNLFL
+1 MISKT
-11 KIYIPFVIIISVAL
+11 KIYILFVIIISITL

-30 LGSKKRVGYLTD
+30 LGSKNRIGYLTD
-42 FKLNVSKT
+42 FKLNVYKT
-50 LELNNLENINNK
+50 LELNNLNDIREEFTIDGK
-62 LDEEGIKNYLLTNEN
+62 LDEENIKNYLLTNEN
-77 TTNYIYHFRIRYYD
+77 ITNYIYQFRIRYYD
-91 KVFRNNDIYG
+91 KVFRNSDIYG
-101 VYPDLSNLPNYMENA
+101 VYPDLSNLPDYMKNA
-116 EMEGVGSPYGNFISD
+116 EMEKGGSPFGYLTSD
-131 KKEIIEK
+131 KIIDNEE
-138 KIDNINYVLKVKCNI
+138 KIDNINYKLRVKPEI
-153 IMISILVLLII
+153 INPVII
-164 FILYLIIAY
+164 
-173 FKNIKLFLFDNKY
+173 
-186 KKHRLIITIIYGA
+186 
-199 LFIIF
+199 
-204 LIFNIIYNNQL
+204 
-215 SKKEYINSM
+215 
-224 ALFFIIFIF
+224 IF
-233 FIDLKFKN
+233 FILIVLLFKNNSKN

-315 NISFIEKLY
+315 NIPFIEKLY

-365 LNIFKI
+365 LNILNI
-371 RSELFINNNI
+371 LNIWSEKYINDNI

-462 LMQPFFKVFGL
+462 LTQPFFKVFGL

-494 ITTFLLIKSSFFRIL
+494 ITIFLLIKSSFFRIL

-543 AVIGNRK
+543 AIIGNRK

-598 LYYNILLFIIFSIC
+598 LYYNILLLIIFSIC

-663 IVVFIFLTT
+663 IVVLIFLTT

-694 PSIIYISAC
+694 PSIIYISVC

-742 NKKSGLS
+742 NKKSELS
-749 RSLYNIILTIFI
+749 LSLYNIILTIFI

>member
-1 MISKNKNLFL
+1 MISKT
-11 KIYIPFVIIISVAL
+11 KIYILFVIIISITL

-30 LGSKKRVGYLTD
+30 LGSKNRIGYLTD
-42 FKLNVSKT
+42 FKLNVYKT
-50 LELNNLENINNK
+50 LELNNLNDIREEFTIDGK
-62 LDEEGIKNYLLTNEN
+62 LDEENIKNYLLTNEN
-77 TTNYIYHFRIRYYD
+77 ITNYIYQFRIRYYD
-91 KVFRNNDIYG
+91 KVFRNSDIYG
-101 VYPDLSNLPNYMENA
+101 VYPDLSNLPDYMKNA
-116 EMEGVGSPYGNFISD
+116 EMEKGGSPFGYLTSD
-131 KKEIIEK
+131 KIIDNEE
-138 KIDNINYVLKVKCNI
+138 KIDNINYKLRVKPEI
-153 IMISILVLLII
+153 INPVII
-164 FILYLIIAY
+164 
-173 FKNIKLFLFDNKY
+173 
-186 KKHRLIITIIYGA
+186 
-199 LFIIF
+199 
-204 LIFNIIYNNQL
+204 
-215 SKKEYINSM
+215 
-224 ALFFIIFIF
+224 IF
-233 FIDLKFKN
+233 FILIVLLFKNNSKN

-315 NISFIEKLY
+315 NIPFIEKLY

-365 LNIFKI
+365 LNILNI
-371 RSELFINNNI
+371 LNIWSEKYINDNI

-462 LMQPFFKVFGL
+462 LTQPFFKVFGL

-494 ITTFLLIKSSFFRIL
+494 ITIFLLIKSSFFRIL

-543 AVIGNRK
+543 AIIGNRK

-569 AETGLVCLASLFISN
+569 AETGLVCLASLFIPN

-598 LYYNILLFIIFSIC
+598 LYYNILLLIIFSIC

-663 IVVFIFLTT
+663 IVVLIFLTT

-694 PSIIYISAC
+694 PSIIYISVC

-742 NKKSGLS
+742 NKKSELS
-749 RSLYNIILTIFI
+749 LSLYNIILTIFI

>member
-1 MISKNKNLFL
+1 MISKT
-11 KIYIPFVIIISVAL
+11 KIYILFVIIISVAL
-25 IILQI
+25 ITLQI
-30 LGSKKRVGYLTD
+30 LGSKNRIGYLTD
-42 FKLNVSKT
+42 FKLNVYKT
-50 LELNNLENINNK
+50 LELNNLNDIREEFTIDGK
-62 LDEEGIKNYLLTNEN
+62 LDEENIKNYLLTNEN
-77 TTNYIYHFRIRYYD
+77 ITNYIYQFRIRYYD
-91 KVFRNNDIYG
+91 KVFRNSDIYG
-101 VYPDLSNLPNYMENA
+101 VYPDLSNLPDYMKNA
-116 EMEGVGSPYGNFISD
+116 EMEKGGSPFGYLTSD
-131 KKEIIEK
+131 KIIDNEE
-138 KIDNINYVLKVKCNI
+138 KIDNINYKLRVKPEI
-153 IMISILVLLII
+153 INPVII
-164 FILYLIIAY
+164 
-173 FKNIKLFLFDNKY
+173 
-186 KKHRLIITIIYGA
+186 
-199 LFIIF
+199 
-204 LIFNIIYNNQL
+204 
-215 SKKEYINSM
+215 
-224 ALFFIIFIF
+224 IF
-233 FIDLKFKN
+233 FILIVLLFKNNSKN

-315 NISFIEKLY
+315 NIPFIEKLY

-365 LNIFKI
+365 LNILNI
-371 RSELFINNNI
+371 LNIWSEKYINDNI

-394 LYILINLSNNYLAI
+394 LYILISLSNNYLAI
-408 FLSIVA
+408 FLAIVA

-494 ITTFLLIKSSFFRIL
+494 ITIFLLIKSSFFRIL

-521 EFNYYAIAPLRIF
+521 EFNYYAIVPLRIF

-543 AVIGNRK
+543 AIIGNRK

-598 LYYNILLFIIFSIC
+598 LYYNILLLIIFSIC

-663 IVVFIFLTT
+663 IVVLIFLTT

-694 PSIIYISAC
+694 PSIIYISVC
-703 ALGVYAYAINRTAFF
+703 ALGVYAYAINRTSFF

-742 NKKSGLS
+742 NKKSELS
-749 RSLYNIILTIFI
+749 LSLYNIILTIFI

>member
-1 MISKNKNLFL
+1 MKSKNKNLFL
-11 KIYIPFVIIISVAL
+11 KIYILFVIIISIAL
-25 IILQI
+25 IVLQI
-30 LGSKKRVGYLTD
+30 LGSKNRVGYLTD
-42 FKLNVSKT
+42 FNLNIERT
-50 LELNNLENINNK
+50 LKINENKFIKYIELNGYNF
-62 LDEEGIKNYLLTNEN
+62 TNEN
-77 TTNYIYHFRIRYYD
+77 IINYKYVYQFKIRYYD
-91 KVFRNNDIYG
+91 KTFRNSDIYG
-101 VYPDLSNLPNYMENA
+101 VYPDLSNLPNYIKNV
-116 EMEGVGSPYGNFISD
+116 EMQELGSPFGYLTSD
-131 KKEIIEK
+131 KIIDNEE
-138 KIDNINYVLKVKCNI
+138 KIDNINYKLRVKPEI
-153 IMISILVLLII
+153 INPVII
-164 FILYLIIAY
+164 
-173 FKNIKLFLFDNKY
+173 
-186 KKHRLIITIIYGA
+186 
-199 LFIIF
+199 
-204 LIFNIIYNNQL
+204 
-215 SKKEYINSM
+215 
-224 ALFFIIFIF
+224 IF
-233 FIDLKFKN
+233 FILIVLLFKNNSKN

-315 NISFIEKLY
+315 NIPFIEKLY

-330 EKNRILIYLII
+330 NRGII
-341 LIFIVSLSN
+341 LVFLIMFIFIISLMN
-350 TFIELKEWNYLQFLN
+350 TFIELNKYTIEGWGDYYPFL
-365 LNIFKI
+365 KTW
-371 RSELFINNNI
+371 SEIAIINNI

-394 LYILINLSNNYLAI
+394 LYILISLSNNYLAM
-408 FLSIVA
+408 FLAIVA

-425 AIIDTHHHTAHFN
+425 AIIDIHHHSVHFN
-438 SVFMVYNHIPY
+438 SAFMVHNNFAY
-449 SKNMYSILGHYAL
+449 SNNTYTSLGHFAL

-521 EFNYYAIAPLRIF
+521 EFNYYAVAPLRIF

-543 AVIGNRK
+543 AIIGNRK

-628 LGGEKQNIKDLL
+628 LCGEKQNIKDLL
-640 FPLITGQVNYT
+640 YPLIGEVKNLQS

-663 IVVFIFLTT
+663 IVVLIFLTT

-694 PSIIYISAC
+694 PSIIYISVC

-742 NKKSGLS
+742 NKKSELS
-749 RSLYNIILTIFI
+749 LSLYNIILTIFI

-796 KNGYT
+796 KNSITYT
-801 YIVTEFMKEYGFNGI
+801 ATEFLKEYGYNGV
-816 ASFGGAFVYG
+816 ASFGSVFAYG

-837 LPNESDWWN
+837 LPPMSIWGTTTF
-846 PSFGYSNA
+846 PFTNA
-854 IKIFMDN
+854 VKIFLDKN
-861 KPNIFFSGKTLNV
+861 PNIFLLDKKSTL
-874 YSFYH
+874 FYAELSSK
-879 NQNYND
+879 D
-885 SVDLFNKYVENYYTN
+885 SKETTLLHFLDYYIENYYTN

>member
-77 TTNYIYHFRIRYYD
+77 ITNYIYHFRIRYYD
-91 KVFRNNDIYG
+91 KVFRNSDIYG
-101 VYPDLSNLPNYMENA
+101 VYPDLSNLPDYMKNA
-116 EMEGVGSPYGNFISD
+116 EMEKGGSPFGYLTSD
-131 KKEIIEK
+131 KIIDNEE
-138 KIDNINYVLKVKCNI
+138 KIDNINYKLRVKPEI
-153 IMISILVLLII
+153 INPVII
-164 FILYLIIAY
+164 
-173 FKNIKLFLFDNKY
+173 
-186 KKHRLIITIIYGA
+186 
-199 LFIIF
+199 
-204 LIFNIIYNNQL
+204 
-215 SKKEYINSM
+215 
-224 ALFFIIFIF
+224 IF
-233 FIDLKFKN
+233 FILIVLVFKNNSKN

-247 SIFNKKPEESSL
+247 SIFNKKPKESSL

-324 NTFIYD
+324 NTFIHD

-462 LMQPFFKVFGL
+462 LTQPFFKVFGL

-494 ITTFLLIKSSFFRIL
+494 ITIFLLIKSSFFRIL

-543 AVIGNRK
+543 AIIGNRK

-598 LYYNILLFIIFSIC
+598 LYFNILLFAIFSIC
-612 SLLIAY
+612 SLLLSY

-663 IVVFIFLTT
+663 IVVLIFLTT

-694 PSIIYISAC
+694 PSIIYISVC
-703 ALGVYAYAINRTAFF
+703 ALGVYVYAINRTAFF
-718 NSMVLMPM
+718 NSMIVMPM

-742 NKKSGLS
+742 NKKSELS
-749 RSLYNIILTIFI
+749 LSLYNIILTIFI

>member
-1 MISKNKNLFL
+1 MKNKKLFF
-11 KIYIPFVIIISVAL
+11 KIYIPFVIIISVISVAL

-30 LGSKKRVGYLTD
+30 LGSKNRIGYLTD
-42 FKLNVSKT
+42 FKLNVYKT
-50 LELNNLENINNK
+50 LELNNLENFIIREK
-62 LDEEGIKNYLLTNEN
+62 SDEEKLSNYLLANEN
-77 TTNYIYHFRIRYYD
+77 ITNYIYHFRIRYYD
-91 KVFRNNDIYG
+91 KTFRNNDIYG
-101 VYPDLSNLPNYMENA
+101 VYPDLSNLPDYIKNA
-116 EMEGVGSPYGNFISD
+116 EMDEAGSPYGNFISD
-131 KKEIIEK
+131 KKEIED
-138 KIDNINYVLKVKCNI
+138 KIDNIYYKLRVKPEI
-153 IMISILVLLII
+153 INPVII
-164 FILYLIIAY
+164 
-173 FKNIKLFLFDNKY
+173 
-186 KKHRLIITIIYGA
+186 
-199 LFIIF
+199 
-204 LIFNIIYNNQL
+204 
-215 SKKEYINSM
+215 
-224 ALFFIIFIF
+224 IF
-233 FIDLKFKN
+233 FILIVLLFKNNSKN

-315 NISFIEKLY
+315 NIPFIEKLY

-341 LIFIVSLSN
+341 FIFIVSLSN
-350 TFIELKEWNYLQFLN
+350 TFIELNKYTIDGWGDYYPFL
-365 LNIFKI
+365 KTW
-371 RSELFINNNI
+371 SEIAINNNI

-394 LYILINLSNNYLAI
+394 LYILISLSNNYLAI
-408 FLSIVA
+408 FLAIVA

-425 AIIDTHHHTAHFN
+425 AITDIWHHTAHFN
-438 SVFMVYNHIPY
+438 SVFMVYHHIPY

-462 LMQPFFKVFGL
+462 LMEPFFKVFGL
-473 NVKTYALLMSI
+473 NVKIYAVLLSI

-494 ITTFLLIKSSFFRIL
+494 ITIFLVIKSSFFRIL

-521 EFNYYAIAPLRIF
+521 EFNSYSVASLRIF

-543 AVIGNRK
+543 AIIGNRK
-550 NILLTIIGYFIV
+550 NILLTILGYFIV

-598 LYYNILLFIIFSIC
+598 LYYNILLLIIFSIC

-628 LGGEKQNIKDLL
+628 LRGEKQNIKDLL

-651 EIKIKKLFNYYF
+651 EIKIEKLFNYYF

-694 PSIIYISAC
+694 PSIIYISVC

-742 NKKSGLS
+742 NKKS
-749 RSLYNIILTIFI
+749 
-761 IGIFSSISISVNNFT
+761 
-776 NFYNPVSNN
+776 
-785 FYNYMQTKDDE
+785 
-796 KNGYT
+796 
-801 YIVTEFMKEYGFNGI
+801 
-816 ASFGGAFVYG
+816 
-826 YANLGWTNSLI
+826 
-837 LPNESDWWN
+837 
-846 PSFGYSNA
+846 
-854 IKIFMDN
+854 
-861 KPNIFFSGKTLNV
+861 
-874 YSFYH
+874 
-879 NQNYND
+879 
-885 SVDLFNKYVENYYTN
+885 
-900 ITTKYEEYGF
+900 
-910 YLYMLK
+910 

>member
-1 MISKNKNLFL
+1 MISKT
-11 KIYIPFVIIISVAL
+11 KIYILFVIIISITL

-30 LGSKKRVGYLTD
+30 LGSKNRIGYLTD
-42 FKLNVSKT
+42 FKLNVYKT
-50 LELNNLENINNK
+50 LELNNLNDIREEFTIDGK
-62 LDEEGIKNYLLTNEN
+62 LDEENIKNYLLTNEN
-77 TTNYIYHFRIRYYD
+77 ITNYIYQFRIRYYD
-91 KVFRNNDIYG
+91 KVFRNSDIYG
-101 VYPDLSNLPNYMENA
+101 VYPDLSNLPDYMKNA
-116 EMEGVGSPYGNFISD
+116 EMEKGGSPFGYLTSD
-131 KKEIIEK
+131 KIIDNEE
-138 KIDNINYVLKVKCNI
+138 KIDNINYKLRVKPEI
-153 IMISILVLLII
+153 INPVII
-164 FILYLIIAY
+164 
-173 FKNIKLFLFDNKY
+173 
-186 KKHRLIITIIYGA
+186 
-199 LFIIF
+199 
-204 LIFNIIYNNQL
+204 
-215 SKKEYINSM
+215 
-224 ALFFIIFIF
+224 IF
-233 FIDLKFKN
+233 FILIVLLFKNNSKN

-315 NISFIEKLY
+315 NIPFIEKLY

-365 LNIFKI
+365 LNILNI
-371 RSELFINNNI
+371 LNIWSEKYINDNI

-394 LYILINLSNNYLAI
+394 LYILISLSNNYLAI
-408 FLSIVA
+408 FLAIVA

-494 ITTFLLIKSSFFRIL
+494 ITIFLLIKSSFFRIL

-521 EFNYYAIAPLRIF
+521 EFNYYAIVPLRIF

-543 AVIGNRK
+543 AIIGNRK

-598 LYYNILLFIIFSIC
+598 LYYNILLLIIFSIC

-663 IVVFIFLTT
+663 IVVLIFLTT

-694 PSIIYISAC
+694 PSIIYISVC
-703 ALGVYAYAINRTAFF
+703 ALGVYVYAINRTAFF

-742 NKKSGLS
+742 NKKSELS
-749 RSLYNIILTIFI
+749 LSLYNIILTIFI

>member
-77 TTNYIYHFRIRYYD
+77 ITNYIYHFRIRYYD

-101 VYPDLSNLPNYMENA
+101 VYPDLSNLPYYIKNVKMD
-116 EMEGVGSPYGNFISD
+116 GDGSPYGNFISY
-131 KKEIIEK
+131 KLINEE
-138 KIDNINYVLKVKCNI
+138 KIDNINYKLRVKPEI
-153 IMISILVLLII
+153 INPVII
-164 FILYLIIAY
+164 
-173 FKNIKLFLFDNKY
+173 
-186 KKHRLIITIIYGA
+186 
-199 LFIIF
+199 
-204 LIFNIIYNNQL
+204 
-215 SKKEYINSM
+215 
-224 ALFFIIFIF
+224 IF
-233 FIDLKFKN
+233 FILIVLVFKNNSKN

-247 SIFNKKPEESSL
+247 SIFNKKPKESSL

-324 NTFIYD
+324 NTFIHD

-462 LMQPFFKVFGL
+462 LTQPFFKVFGL

-494 ITTFLLIKSSFFRIL
+494 ITIFLLIKSSFFRIL

-543 AVIGNRK
+543 AIIGNRK

-598 LYYNILLFIIFSIC
+598 LYYNILLLIIFSIC

-663 IVVFIFLTT
+663 IVVLIFLTT

-694 PSIIYISAC
+694 PSIIYISVC

-742 NKKSGLS
+742 NKKSELS
-749 RSLYNIILTIFI
+749 LSLYNIILTIFI